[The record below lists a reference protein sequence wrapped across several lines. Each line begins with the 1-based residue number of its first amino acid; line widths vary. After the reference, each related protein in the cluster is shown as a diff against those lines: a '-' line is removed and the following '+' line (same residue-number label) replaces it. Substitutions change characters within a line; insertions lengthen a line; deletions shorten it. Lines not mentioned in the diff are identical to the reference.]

1 MRGIEACVK
10 GEKQNQMRG
19 IYNRVENPVD
29 INENRK
35 SIQRELLTAL
45 VYFVE
50 KGSHLL
56 LNSCLCF
63 DQNTPGIY
71 PFTPAF
77 DEKTPAFWRYSKL
90 AVFVKMNSYFY
101 LLISYLF
108 LNLHN
113 PLLGQ
118 NTLKRPFL

>member
-1 MRGIEACVK
+1 MRGIEACMK

-56 LNSCLCF
+56 LNSYLCF
-63 DQNTPGIY
+63 DQNTPGIDQ
-71 PFTPAF
+71 FTPAF
-77 DEKTPAFWRYSKL
+77 W
-90 AVFVKMNSYFY
+90 
-101 LLISYLF
+101 
-108 LNLHN
+108 
-113 PLLGQ
+113 
-118 NTLKRPFL
+118 